1 MVPINPWLREEEEKI
16 TDKFIYFINILV
28 VVFIFKML
36 QILQDLNMLS
46 GYLVFQAELQIKSL
60 WNLFTKVDAIQV
72 EINPLVETEEGDVVA
87 VDAKIQFDDNAKF
100 RQLKIFEWDET
111 SESDPREVEAAK
123 HNLNYIGLNGNI
135 GCLGV

>member
-1 MVPINPWLREEEEKI
+1 M
-16 TDKFIYFINILV
+16 
-28 VVFIFKML
+28 
-36 QILQDLNMLS
+36 
-46 GYLVFQAELQIKSL
+46 FQAELQIKSL

-100 RQLKIFEWDET
+100 RQQKIFEWDET